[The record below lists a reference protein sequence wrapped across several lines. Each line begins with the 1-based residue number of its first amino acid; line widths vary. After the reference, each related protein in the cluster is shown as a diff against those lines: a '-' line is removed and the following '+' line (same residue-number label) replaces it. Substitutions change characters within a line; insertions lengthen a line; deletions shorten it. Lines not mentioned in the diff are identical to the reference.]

1 MLRKITRGI
10 LFFGLLSGSALLMS
24 ANNPTLEAQAVTPK
38 TYPAAAEVVKLDRV
52 ADLVTVETSAGI
64 SYRFI
69 GCEDWLLGDLV
80 AMTMND
86 RGTPEIVLDDEVI
99 EARYS
104 GYRMQ

>member
-1 MLRKITRGI
+1 MFRKIARGI

-24 ANNPTLEAQAVTPK
+24 ANNPTLEARAVAPK
-38 TYPAAAEVVKLDRV
+38 TYPAAAEVVKLDRA
-52 ADLVTVETSAGI
+52 ADLVTVKTSAGI
-64 SYRFI
+64 SYKFI

-80 AMTMND
+80 AMTMSD
-86 RGTPEIVLDDEVI
+86 SGTPETVLDDEIV

>member
-1 MLRKITRGI
+1 MFKKIAHGI

-24 ANNPTLEAQAVTPK
+24 ANNPTLEARAVAPK
-38 TYPAAAEVVKLDRV
+38 TYPATAEVVELDQA
-52 ADLVTVETSAGI
+52 ADLVIVKTSAGI
-64 SYRFI
+64 GYRFM

-86 RGTPEIVLDDEVI
+86 SGTPETVLDDEII